1 MTISKNEL
9 EKYLGKIVEITIID
23 GDKYTGELHKT
34 GEEQFKC
41 DPSLYIP
48 KNYYFVTDPS
58 MPIFCCCKS
67 CLFRCSHVRKIKN
80 RLPCG
85 NRDRQQENN
94 TNIK

>member
-41 DPSLYIP
+41 DPNLYIP

-80 RLPCG
+80 RLPWG
-85 NRDRQQENN
+85 
-94 TNIK
+94 TGTGKTKF

>member
-41 DPSLYIP
+41 DPNLYIP
-48 KNYYFVTDPS
+48 KKLL
-58 MPIFCCCKS
+58 FC
-67 CLFRCSHVRKIKN
+67 N
-80 RLPCG
+80 RP
-85 NRDRQQENN
+85 
-94 TNIK
+94 